1 MTKDLNG
8 IHVPKDVQTLFN
20 QLRSED
26 QVRWLKLE
34 IVEEKIATSTMK
46 MKTESFEEDFNSI
59 QSYIETNKCSYF
71 LIRLEEKNQFGD
83 QWLLVWFVPD
93 TAKAKEKMIYS
104 TTVSNLKKDI
114 GELIIKTDMHASLS
128 SELTYNEW
136 ISHEKKR

>member
-71 LIRLEEKNQFGD
+71 LIRLEEKKSI
-83 QWLLVWFVPD
+83 W
-93 TAKAKEKMIYS
+93 
-104 TTVSNLKKDI
+104 
-114 GELIIKTDMHASLS
+114 
-128 SELTYNEW
+128 
-136 ISHEKKR
+136 